1 MLDLD
6 FKKSKDRSV
15 FRKIMMLL
23 DIENT
28 KTVKKS
34 AALQFFSL
42 SNFLEIAVVKE
53 DFTMP
58 VKVQPASPTRRGT
71 LFPESK

>member
-1 MLDLD
+1 
-6 FKKSKDRSV
+6 
-15 FRKIMMLL
+15 MMLL

-53 DFTMP
+53 DLTVP
-58 VKVQPASPTRRGT
+58 VKVQPASTTRRGT